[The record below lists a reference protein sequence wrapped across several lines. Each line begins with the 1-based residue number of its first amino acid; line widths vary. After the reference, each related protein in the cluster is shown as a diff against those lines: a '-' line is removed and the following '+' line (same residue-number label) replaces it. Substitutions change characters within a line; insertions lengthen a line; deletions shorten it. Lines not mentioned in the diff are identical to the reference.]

1 MGGGA
6 GGGVEV
12 GEKRERGE
20 EESLRAPPIIELF
33 RIATKR
39 PGLTEPVARG
49 AMQKISLNN

>member
-1 MGGGA
+1 M
-6 GGGVEV
+6 EV